1 VKDITIHPSFCPEG
15 EKMITVRQLLDE
27 KGNQVWA
34 VEPDDAVLVAL
45 KTMSAQDIGAVLV
58 LDAGVLVGIFSER
71 DYARK
76 VVQTEKANLDMA
88 VKEFMTQLVYYVRP
102 DQTLDE
108 CMALMTSKHIRH
120 LPVLAQGKLIG
131 VISIGDVVKEIIS
144 DKESMIRGL
153 ENYITGRDY
162 VIS

>member
-1 VKDITIHPSFCPEG
+1 MPARLSRLKKRTWKC
-15 EKMITVRQLLDE
+15 
-27 KGNQVWA
+27 A
-34 VEPDDAVLVAL
+34 V
-45 KTMSAQDIGAVLV
+45 
-58 LDAGVLVGIFSER
+58 
-71 DYARK
+71 
-76 VVQTEKANLDMA
+76 N
-88 VKEFMTQLVYYVRP
+88 EFMTQLVYYVRP

-108 CMALMTSKHIRH
+108 CMALMTTKHIRH

-162 VIS
+162 IIS